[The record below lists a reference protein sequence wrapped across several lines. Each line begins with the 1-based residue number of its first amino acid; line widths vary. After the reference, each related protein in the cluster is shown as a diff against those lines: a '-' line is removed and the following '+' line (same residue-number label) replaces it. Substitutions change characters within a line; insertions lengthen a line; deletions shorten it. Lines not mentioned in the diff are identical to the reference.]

1 MILLFLLF
9 FALILCFPT
18 QSLAYAANGLQ
29 LWFRCMVPALFPF
42 MVLSGLLVRQG
53 LAAKL
58 VGSLSPPI
66 CRLYKISPNG
76 VYCMVVGFLCGFPM
90 GARTVSEFYERGELS
105 KREAEM
111 LLAFCNNIGPVYY
124 ISFLLPTIGLTKG
137 RLPYYLFGMYGI
149 PLCYG
154 LILRYSGF
162 LLPREETA
170 GRPMTAPASESIF
183 LSLDQAMQSAINGI
197 TSLGGYMML
206 FSMCNLLPEA
216 ISILLK
222 YPLPHILRGSLA
234 CLFEITTGVGNLG
247 DSAPVFVLTL
257 LPLGGLSCIAQTRSM
272 LKNTGLSLGHYLL
285 HKGMQTLLTAGYYLL
300 YLFFLL

>member
-1 MILLFLLF
+1 MILLFILF

-18 QSLAYAANGLQ
+18 QSLSLAANGLQ
-29 LWFRCMVPALFPF
+29 LWFQCMVPALFPF
-42 MVLSGLLVRQG
+42 MVLSGILVRQG
-53 LAAKL
+53 LASKM
-58 VGSLSPPI
+58 VGFLSPLF

-76 VYCMVVGFLCGFPM
+76 VYCMLIGFLCGFPM

-111 LLAFCNNIGPVYY
+111 LLAYCNNIGPVYY
-124 ISFLLPTIGLTKG
+124 ISFLLPTIGLAGSK
-137 RLPYYLFGMYGI
+137 LPVYLFGMYGI

-162 LLPREETA
+162 LLPHENA
-170 GRPMTAPASESIF
+170 GTRSLIPPASESIF

-197 TSLGGYMML
+197 TALGGYMML

-216 ISILLK
+216 ISIILK
-222 YPLPHILRGSLA
+222 NPLPPVLQGCLS
-234 CLFEITTGVGNLG
+234 CLFEITTGVGKLG
-247 DSAPVFVLTL
+247 DRMPLFVLIL
-257 LPLGGLSCIAQTRSM
+257 LPLGGLSCIAQTKSM
-272 LKNTGLSLGHYLL
+272 LKNTGLSLGRYLL

-300 YLFFLL
+300 YLFFFL